1 MKIKFLELGKQP
13 IANNFI
19 DINSRNQ
26 EKEFFFDLNVT
37 FDTNNFLVSLENFVQ
52 PELMFNESYVYHSSQ
67 SQTMR
72 EHFKNAANKF
82 KSNFKVD
89 KVFVTYDQYDSEY
102 KKLIAEI
109 TKMTNDL
116 GLNVKDVK
124 QVQIAKKL
132 FDELDNKATQLDM
145 SMSDLTRYFTN

>member
-1 MKIKFLELGKQP
+1 MKVLIVGSGGREHALSWK
-13 IANNFI
+13 
-19 DINSRNQ
+19 
-26 EKEFFFDLNVT
+26 V
-37 FDTNNFLVSLENFVQ
+37 
-52 PELMFNESYVYHSSQ
+52 SQ
-67 SQTMR
+67 S
-72 EHFKNAANKF
+72 
-82 KSNFKVD
+82 SKVD